1 MLLSFDLQRVT
12 ESVLMLCGLIISPMK
27 RNNSVCFQR
36 QVSLSVGENLPA
48 GAEVGT
54 IAAYDADQAGPIY
67 YYIQSKCLLIK
78 VKIKVFNG
86 IAGCSKTCLKS
97 LCRSPL
103 TWQLLAKR
111 AFEY

>member
-1 MLLSFDLQRVT
+1 
-12 ESVLMLCGLIISPMK
+12 MK
-27 RNNSVCFQR
+27 NNDSVCFQR

-48 GAEVGT
+48 GAEVGV

-78 VKIKVFNG
+78 IKIKVLNG
-86 IAGCSKTCLKS
+86 IAGFFKTCLNS

-111 AFEY
+111 SFEY